1 MNIIQEDKEPMSTK
15 FCYECGAEKV
25 WGHKFC
31 GSCGK
36 SFQMQSKVNFV
47 QNKKEINTYNQH
59 QIYLNKIYNF
69 ESKFFSYMFFIIF
82 LSIVLMVLMG
92 FTIGFRFFSISLGS
106 IFFLFFS
113 FFIFKFLELDSAL
126 ARVIYGRDYEHKR
139 KSLSAVYESLDSSKN
154 NKGETVCIFC
164 GNSRFFRKG
173 IYATSSC
180 TVNCTKCQAYLFTE

>member
-1 MNIIQEDKEPMSTK
+1 MNAK
-15 FCYECGAEKV
+15 FCYACGAEKV

-47 QNKKEINTYNQH
+47 QNEKDINTYNQH

-106 IFFLFFS
+106 IFILFIL
-113 FFIFKFLELDSAL
+113 FFIFKFSELDSAL
-126 ARVIYGRDYEHKR
+126 ARIIYGKNYEHKR
-139 KSLSAVYESLDSSKN
+139 KSLRVVYQSLDSSKN
-154 NKGETVCIFC
+154 NKGETICIFC

-173 IYATSSC
+173 IYASSSC
-180 TVNCTKCQAYLFTE
+180 TVNCTKCQKYLFTE